1 LKTLEQNLVCERLR
15 PMVIAALDRANPVP
29 NVDTPEQV
37 RSAQRQLTRLG
48 CFTGTADGRL
58 DTATIAALLLYL
70 NKQGIKP
77 SGDVHITDDLIAELT
92 KQSARVCP
100 LVCPPGKVA
109 ARGQCIDSTK
119 GKPTV
124 ARPSVPRPTPQPS
137 QTNPPPRA
145 AEQKPAGGGGA
156 RIGVTPGVGF

>member
-1 LKTLEQNLVCERLR
+1 L
-15 PMVIAALDRANPVP
+15 I
-29 NVDTPEQV
+29 
-37 RSAQRQLTRLG
+37 RLG
-48 CFTGTADGRL
+48 CFTGAADGRL
-58 DTATIAALLLYL
+58 DAATIAAILLYL
-70 NKQGIKP
+70 DKQGIKP

-109 ARGQCIDSTK
+109 ARGQCMDSTK

-137 QTNPPPRA
+137 QPNPPPRTT
-145 AEQKPAGGGGA
+145 EQKPAGGGA